1 MLVCPVCRTSP
12 SRSGPYR
19 WSSGTPN
26 ARCRC
31 GRFGVSE
38 TSPASNHGWSAWFS
52 NRPGH
57 VAERTSIFLTGPGL
71 DPCLVSTEDGP
82 AHRGLSPDD
91 ESTYRY
97 LADSAVAFLILES

>member
-12 SRSGPYR
+12 YRSGPYR

-38 TSPASNHGWSAWFS
+38 TSPASSSSSAWFS
-52 NRPGH
+52 DRPGH
-57 VAERTSIFLTGPGL
+57 VAERTSICLIGPGL
-71 DPCLVSTEDGP
+71 DPCLVSAEDGP
-82 AHRGLSPDD
+82 ARRDLSPGD
-91 ESTYRY
+91 ESAY
-97 LADSAVAFLILES
+97 LYLSDSALAYLILES